1 MSHLL
6 PIFQRRQ
13 PNSQGLPR
21 AMLLALGAALM
32 LCLLQGC
39 AYRITIQQG
48 NFLDEELI
56 NQVEMQMS
64 RKQVQFLLGTPMIED
79 PFHAE
84 RWDYLYYVISG
95 RRRRVEQG
103 HFVVYFEDDRVS
115 SVERFADPKG

>member
-1 MSHLL
+1 MNDRLSH
-6 PIFQRRQ
+6 F
-13 PNSQGLPR
+13 PR
-21 AMLLALGAALM
+21 SEHRSRPAAIAFGAALA
-32 LCLLQGC
+32 LLLLQGC

-115 SVERFADPKG
+115 NVERFTDPKG